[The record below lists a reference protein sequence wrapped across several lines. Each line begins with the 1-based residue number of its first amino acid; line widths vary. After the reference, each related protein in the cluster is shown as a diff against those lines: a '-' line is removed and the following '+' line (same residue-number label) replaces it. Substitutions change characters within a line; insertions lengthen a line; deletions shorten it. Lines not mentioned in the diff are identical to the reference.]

1 MTESR
6 LFDTYKILLVSVKA
20 FINIGL
26 KTMQA
31 WTIKDDKV
39 YTITYVAE
47 EEDFQN
53 DFPIAQKMIESFE
66 INR

>member
-1 MTESR
+1 
-6 LFDTYKILLVSVKA
+6 
-20 FINIGL
+20 
-26 KTMQA
+26 MQA

-47 EEDFQN
+47 GEDFQN

-66 INR
+66 INC

>member
-1 MTESR
+1 
-6 LFDTYKILLVSVKA
+6 
-20 FINIGL
+20 
-26 KTMQA
+26 MQA

-53 DFPIAQKMIESFE
+53 DFQIAQKMIQSFE
-66 INR
+66 LIVKYERLNALMNFSISHDVV

>member
-1 MTESR
+1 MTELDYLTLTKFYYYR
-6 LFDTYKILLVSVKA
+6 LEA
-20 FINIGL
+20 FINMGL

>member
-1 MTESR
+1 
-6 LFDTYKILLVSVKA
+6 
-20 FINIGL
+20 
-26 KTMQA
+26 MQA

>member
-1 MTESR
+1 
-6 LFDTYKILLVSVKA
+6 
-20 FINIGL
+20 
-26 KTMQA
+26 MQA

-39 YTITYVAE
+39 YIITYVAE

>member
-1 MTESR
+1 
-6 LFDTYKILLVSVKA
+6 
-20 FINIGL
+20 
-26 KTMQA
+26 MQA

-39 YTITYVAE
+39 YTITNVAE

-53 DFPIAQKMIESFE
+53 DFPIAQKMIELFE

>member
-1 MTESR
+1 
-6 LFDTYKILLVSVKA
+6 
-20 FINIGL
+20 
-26 KTMQA
+26 MQA

-39 YTITYVAE
+39 YTITYVDE
-47 EEDFQN
+47 GEDFQN